1 MNAVAA
7 VFGAADAQA
16 ARTAVGSML
25 DRMPVRGAGH
35 RVIVA
40 AGGGV
45 IGAAGPSPAFSTSEG
60 VALLAGDLRLDNA
73 ADLRAALGLSPDAP
87 AAVIVIEAFAR
98 WGVSFAAHLAGDFA
112 LVLLDR
118 RERRLV
124 AVRDPLGIRPL
135 YYREG
140 TTHVRAASE
149 LGALVEPG
157 DAPDEGFL
165 AEVLGGDIA
174 DTEGTP
180 YLSVRRLP
188 AGHVL
193 VASDGQLR
201 VRRYWEP
208 PREQHSGSLAE
219 HAERFRAVFDEAVRA
234 RCDGHAQVGVHLS
247 GGLDSSS
254 VLGSICANGYAVP
267 LAASLRF
274 PWPEADEGEWI
285 GIAARR
291 WSIEPLVVMP
301 PVDPAAHDLAS
312 IASTADLPDVPTGGP
327 LFRGLHEALRTAGA
341 SVVLTGLGGD
351 QWWSGEMAHMAD
363 LLRRGR
369 LGALRR
375 WHAAGGTIGEEVT
388 WSWHDFAHNGLVP
401 LVPRFARRAARLI
414 KAAPLPPWI
423 SREFAARVD
432 LRGRLRRR
440 PDTHGAPSESWRRM
454 RWRLDSGEEAFAKE
468 ATDRAA
474 VAAGIDLR
482 HPFYDRRL
490 VELAFALPEDAR
502 LGGERNRAAMR
513 TAMAPRLA
521 PETAARVTK
530 ADPSRLLVEALRAA
544 DVEPHLAVPS
554 LARLGWVT
562 PSEVARLVDR
572 VRVGGQMEAGSPLWR
587 VLGVEAWLAHVFG
600 AR

>member
-1 MNAVAA
+1 MNAIAA

-40 AGGGV
+40 GAGGV

-73 ADLRAALGLSPDAP
+73 ADLRATLGLPPDAP
-87 AAVIVIEAFAR
+87 GAVIVIEAFAR
-98 WGVSFAAHLAGDFA
+98 WGERFAAHLAGDFA

-165 AEVLGGDIA
+165 AEVLAGDVA

-193 VASDGQLR
+193 VASGGQLR
-201 VRRYWEP
+201 VTRYWEP
-208 PREQHSGSLAE
+208 PREQHDGSLAD

-234 RCDGHAQVGVHLS
+234 RVEGQARVGVHLS
-247 GGLDSSS
+247 GGLDSAS
-254 VLGSICANGYAVP
+254 VLGAICAGGD
-267 LAASLRF
+267 AAPVAAALRF

-285 GIAARR
+285 GMAARR
-291 WSIEPLVVMP
+291 WSLEPLVVMP

-312 IASTADLPDVPTGGP
+312 IASTAGLPDLPTDGP
-327 LFRGLHEALRTAGA
+327 LFRGLHEALRTSGV

-369 LGALRR
+369 IGALRR
-375 WHAAGGTIGEEVT
+375 WRAAGDAIGEDVA
-388 WSWHDFAHNGLVP
+388 WSWHDFAHNGIVP
-401 LVPRFARRAARLI
+401 LVPRFARRAARMI
-414 KAAPLPPWI
+414 RKAPLPPWI
-423 SREFAARVD
+423 SRGLAARVD

-440 PDTHGAPSESWRRM
+440 PDTRGAPSESWRRM
-454 RWRLDSGEEAFAKE
+454 RWRLDSGEDALSKE
-468 ATDRAA
+468 AADRGAA
-474 VAAGIDLR
+474 AAGIDLR

-490 VELAFALPEDAR
+490 VELAFATPEAAR
-502 LGGERNRAAMR
+502 IGPERNRAAMR
-513 TAMAPRLA
+513 EAMATRLA

-530 ADPSRLLVEALRAA
+530 ADISRVLVEAARAG
-544 DVEPHLAVPS
+544 DVRPHLEVPM
-554 LARLGWVT
+554 LAELGWVE
-562 PSEVARLVDR
+562 PAEVAALADR
-572 VRVGGQMEAGSPLWR
+572 VLSSGDATAALLLWR
-587 VLGVEAWLAHVFG
+587 VIGVEAWLASRFG
-600 AR
+600 TR